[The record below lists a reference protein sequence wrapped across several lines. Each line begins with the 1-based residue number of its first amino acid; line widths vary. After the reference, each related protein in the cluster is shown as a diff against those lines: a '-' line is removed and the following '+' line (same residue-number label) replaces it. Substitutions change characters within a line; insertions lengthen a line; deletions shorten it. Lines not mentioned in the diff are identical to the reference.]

1 MQYLRF
7 CASQCAGRHITCQ
20 QYQSDALCRLRHRVA
35 HGFSGDPGNLC
46 SACIEVVS
54 PDSTLQGLTGG

>member
-7 CASQCAGRHITCQ
+7 GASQCAGRHITCQ

-35 HGFSGDPGNLC
+35 HGFSGDPVNLC
-46 SACIEVVS
+46 SVHAFMLCH
-54 PDSTLQGLTGG
+54 LTAPCRA